1 MNFMSS
7 LPTVVTEHENG
18 RFAAGVN
25 RSPSGCGMV
34 RLSRRR
40 SPLRLAKSHSGNFW
54 SFWNSDSKGMTEHD
68 GKRPPDQAG
77 QGLNRVYSI
86 TPDGVGALSRQTAE
100 QKSPTFGLNILAIQP
115 T

>member
-1 MNFMSS
+1 
-7 LPTVVTEHENG
+7 
-18 RFAAGVN
+18 
-25 RSPSGCGMV
+25 
-34 RLSRRR
+34 
-40 SPLRLAKSHSGNFW
+40 
-54 SFWNSDSKGMTEHD
+54 MTEHD